1 MKKIFNRFG
10 FSETEGKVITFI
22 LAMTFVGISSSYVK
36 IYLND
41 EEPEN
46 FDYSVQDS
54 LFNAAGEEDSE
65 VDVQKLED
73 KKVDSKQEL
82 LDFSASKNISKK
94 ADISSLI
101 EKSINMNSAGIE
113 EFTSLPGIGLSTA
126 EKIIELRNKKGRF
139 IKITDL
145 LDVKGIGKSKFE
157 RIEKYLFI
165 E

>member
-36 IYLND
+36 IYLNN
-41 EEPEN
+41 EEPGN

>member
-1 MKKIFNRFG
+1 VKKIFNRFG

-139 IKITDL
+139 SKITDL